1 MKSVQLIM
9 AIHSHQPVG
18 NFDSV
23 FEQAV
28 ERSYQ
33 PFLDVLTR
41 HPGVRLA
48 LHYSGPL
55 LEWFENN
62 RPAIIDRIG
71 ELQARGQVE
80 LLGGGFYEPMLSA
93 LTRDDALGQI
103 EMMRDYLQT
112 RFGAEAKGIWLT
124 ERVWEPELASLLA
137 NAGVGYTLLDDTHFF
152 YAGVEPRR
160 LFGYHVTEK
169 AGDCLA
175 IFAIDKH
182 MRYSIPFKPAE
193 QVIDELSKSA
203 DESPRGI
210 VYGDDGEKFGAWPG
224 THAWVFEQGW
234 LEDFFTRLE
243 ECDIDVMP
251 PAAYMDKYPPS
262 SRIYLPTAS
271 YEEMLT
277 WAMPASAIHRYQDL
291 KKDLERQGLLEPA
304 KPFIR
309 GGLWQ
314 NFMVKYPEANHMH
327 KKMLLVSRKL
337 AESVEEQGAWLEE
350 HDQARQALYR
360 GQCNCAYWHGL
371 FGGLY
376 LPHLRDAIYRQLIT
390 AEKKLDRLAQGDDD
404 WISFDQRDFDCD
416 LEDEVVVENALI
428 NAYIDPGQGGCLT
441 ELDYRPA
448 DFCLTN
454 VFTRRVEGYHR
465 DIVDAK
471 ESDLGAQDGAAAGG
485 PPTTIH
491 ELARVKQPGLQE
503 KIISDRWTRHCLM
516 DRFPAL
522 ATTLEELQRATY
534 FEEGNFLEAPYHV
547 EKMGIDEEGTCD
559 FEILLTRVGRLQRD
573 GRDLPLQLEKK
584 LTVPADGAALRV
596 EYSLRN
602 PASEPLDLLFCPE
615 LNFTLLAPDAGDR
628 LYEFE
633 GVIGP
638 GPRIR
643 TAGEVEDASWFALI
657 DMYQRFRVRLE
668 FDPPTSV
675 WRHPVET
682 VSQSEGGFEL
692 LYQGSAILPVWKL
705 NIAPSATTK
714 VSLHIEIQA
723 LDEDAVVPAVSA
735 GSDVTEE

>member
-1 MKSVQLIM
+1 MKNVQLIM
-9 AIHSHQPVG
+9 AIHNHQPVG

-28 ERSYQ
+28 DRSYA
-33 PFLDVLTR
+33 PFLDVLAR

-55 LEWFENN
+55 LEWLENN
-62 RPAIIDRIG
+62 RAAIIDRIG
-71 ELQARGQVE
+71 ELLACGQIE

-103 EMMRDYLQT
+103 EMMNEYLQK

-137 NAGVGYTLLDDTHFF
+137 DAGIGYTLVDDTHFY

-182 MRYSIPFKPAE
+182 LRYSIPFKPAG
-193 QVIDELSKSA
+193 QVIDELSESA
-203 DESPRGI
+203 DEAPRGV
-210 VYGDDGEKFGAWPG
+210 VYGDDGEKFGVWPG
-224 THAWVFEQGW
+224 THAWVFEKGW
-234 LEDFFTRLE
+234 LEDFFSRLE
-243 ECDIDVMP
+243 DADIDVIP
-251 PAAYMDKYPPS
+251 PAVYMEKYPPS

-277 WAMPASAIHRYQDL
+277 WAMPATAIHRYEDL
-291 KKDLERQGLLEPA
+291 KKDLERTGLSELA

-337 AESVEEQGAWLEE
+337 ADSIEEQGGVLAE
-350 HDQARQALYR
+350 HDQARRALYR

-376 LPHLRDAIYRQLIT
+376 LPHLRDAVYRQLIA
-390 AEKKLDRLAQGDDD
+390 AEKRLDRLAQGDDD

-416 LEDEVVVENALI
+416 LEDEVIVENALM
-428 NAYIDPGQGGCLT
+428 NAYIDPGQGGCVT
-441 ELDYRPA
+441 EFDYRPA

-454 VFTRRVEGYHR
+454 VLTRRVEGYHR
-465 DIVDAK
+465 QLADT
-471 ESDLGAQDGAAAGG
+471 EQSDLASENPDEGASADG
-485 PPTTIH
+485 PPSSIH
-491 ELARVKQPGLQE
+491 ELARVKQPGLRE
-503 KIISDRWTRHCLM
+503 KIVSDRWTRRSLM
-516 DRFPAL
+516 DRFPAP

-534 FEEGNFLEAPYHV
+534 IEEGDFLEARYHV
-547 EKMGIDEEGTCD
+547 EKMGIDEEGNCD
-559 FEILLTRVGRLQRD
+559 FEVLMTRVGRLRRD
-573 GRDLPLQLEKK
+573 GRDLPLQLEKR
-584 LTVPADGAALRV
+584 LTVPADRAEMGV

-615 LNFTLLAPDAGDR
+615 LNLSLLAPDAGDR

-638 GPRIR
+638 GPRMR
-643 TAGEVEDASWFALI
+643 TTGEVEDASWFALI

-668 FDPPTSV
+668 FDPPATV
-675 WRHPVET
+675 WRYPVET

-692 LYQGSAILPVWKL
+692 LHQGSAIGPLWKL
-705 NIAPSATTK
+705 TIAPGTTSR
-714 VSLHIEIQA
+714 VSLRIEIKA
-723 LDEDAVVPAVSA
+723 LDEDAVMPAA
-735 GSDVTEE
+735 SDATV